1 MKFSNLEDDFGCLF
15 FYIDIYSMVAIHA
28 ALVMNFDVNFDVARI
43 RTIFLY
49 FNILHPDPFGTVEQ
63 RVLARMRRS
72 ANHLF
77 LISLSLFTIAQAACS
92 TVFLKYLL
100 TPHDCVYSVCALKY
114 HLLC

>member
-15 FYIDIYSMVAIHA
+15 FYIDIYFYSMVAIHA

-77 LISLSLFTIAQAACS
+77 LISLSLSSLLHRLHAVQYFLNTS
-92 TVFLKYLL
+92 SLPTTVSI
-100 TPHDCVYSVCALKY
+100 PCVL
-114 HLLC
+114 